1 MSAIPGKSTS
11 VLDDLP
17 NSEPAIGDVADNV
30 IASVPPPLELGDLA
44 SLGLISWTP
53 AGLIRWSL
61 ELLNVSTGLPWF
73 HSIVLGTLF
82 WRILLVPLSIQ
93 TLRNTA
99 RLLPIQ
105 PRIVEVQAEMQ
116 RVKASGDK
124 LALQRVALKM
134 AKMYKDAGVSFGA
147 TMLSPFV
154 QIPVTFGLFFGIRKM
169 CALPVAQLTNSGVSF
184 LPDLTVADP
193 YMILP
198 LAVCAVVNLQISVGV
213 VGSIYI
219 SFPL

>member
-1 MSAIPGKSTS
+1 M
-11 VLDDLP
+11 DLP
-17 NSEPAIGDVADNV
+17 TSEHSFPDAVDTSLTTVL
-30 IASVPPPLELGDLA
+30 PPLEFGDLA

-73 HSIVLGTLF
+73 HTIILGTLL
-82 WRILLVPLSIQ
+82 WRVLLAPLSIQ

-105 PRIVEVQAEMQ
+105 PRIVEVQGEMQ
-116 RVKASGDK
+116 RAKESGDK

-134 AKMYKDAGVSFGA
+134 AKLYKDAGVSFGS

-169 CALPVAQLTNSGVSF
+169 CALPVVQLTNSGVSF

-198 LAVCAVVNLQISVGV
+198 LAVCAVVNLQISVGLLPY
-213 VGSIYI
+213 VGIFMGHTSDPY
-219 SFPL
+219 FLQGGRP